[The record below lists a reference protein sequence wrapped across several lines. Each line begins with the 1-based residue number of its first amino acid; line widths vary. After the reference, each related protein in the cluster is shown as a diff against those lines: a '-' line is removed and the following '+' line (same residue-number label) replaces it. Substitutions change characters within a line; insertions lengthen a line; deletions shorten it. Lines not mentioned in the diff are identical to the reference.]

1 MSLFDKKY
9 YLIGNFKS
17 NLNYS
22 KAKHFLKEISH
33 LVEVNNYEKQIYI
46 GFALCPS
53 SLSLNLE
60 YGKNLNIGAQ
70 NISNFESGPYTG
82 ECTIDNI
89 SDLNI
94 KFTLVGH
101 NERRKHFNETDEII
115 NQKIKL
121 CLKNNIT
128 PILCVGETLEEFN
141 QKQTMSVI
149 KKQLDIA
156 LKDIDLNSNILISY
170 EPIYSVG
177 TGLVP
182 ENCHIEH
189 VISLIKEKINKPV
202 LYGGSVSNNNI
213 NHLMEINSVNGF
225 LIGKEAL
232 DVIKFESLIKKVI
245 SKQKN

>member
-1 MSLFDKKY
+1 
-9 YLIGNFKS
+9 
-17 NLNYS
+17 
-22 KAKHFLKEISH
+22 
-33 LVEVNNYEKQIYI
+33 
-46 GFALCPS
+46 
-53 SLSLNLE
+53 
-60 YGKNLNIGAQ
+60 
-70 NISNFESGPYTG
+70 
-82 ECTIDNI
+82 
-89 SDLNI
+89 
-94 KFTLVGH
+94 
-101 NERRKHFNETDEII
+101 
-115 NQKIKL
+115 
-121 CLKNNIT
+121 
-128 PILCVGETLEEFN
+128 
-141 QKQTMSVI
+141 MSVI

-245 SKQKN
+245 LKQKS